1 MGNSQQKQDNCTGM
15 NATEASSSFVVPIAA
30 DHPIH
35 NSLRDGPQ
43 EPERP
48 VAVVWMEEETCSVG
62 LDDGLVGENF
72 IDEVRMAYVEEC
84 REVRI
89 L

>member
-1 MGNSQQKQDNCTGM
+1 MGNSQQNQDKCTGM

-48 VAVVWMEEETCSVG
+48 VAVVWMEEETCRVG